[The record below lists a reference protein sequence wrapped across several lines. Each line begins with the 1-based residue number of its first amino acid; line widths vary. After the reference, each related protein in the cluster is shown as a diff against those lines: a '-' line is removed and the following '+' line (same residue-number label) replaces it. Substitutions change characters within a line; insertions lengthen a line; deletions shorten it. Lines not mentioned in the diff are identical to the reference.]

1 MASVEEKLAKSLTA
15 ESVELIPYLP
25 FLLQDLWDLGSWPSD
40 IIDMIQ
46 KHVYEPKRLRILDLA
61 CGKGAVSVQI
71 AKTLECQVKGVDIM
85 PAFIEFAKMKAM
97 EYGVTSLCTFEVGD
111 INQTI
116 LEDRGY
122 DVVILG
128 AVGDV
133 LGNPKDT
140 LRKLKGTVKSG
151 GYIIVDDAYAK
162 DDSDYQYTSRE
173 KWQEYLKEL
182 GLILIDERF
191 APDEDMSDLNHD
203 QQAHILRRANELKLM
218 EPDKA
223 ELFDGYIR
231 SQLAECDEIENEIM
245 VVAMMIQVV
254 E

>member
-15 ESVELIPYLP
+15 ETVELIPYLP

-40 IIDMIQ
+40 IIDMLQ
-46 KHVYEPKRLRILDLA
+46 KHINEPKLLRVLDLA

-71 AKTLECQVKGVDIM
+71 AKKLGCQVKGIDMM
-85 PAFIEFAKMKAM
+85 PEFIEYANMKAT
-97 EYGVTSLCTFEVGD
+97 EYSVTSLCTFEVGD

-116 LEDRGY
+116 LDDRDY

-133 LGNPKDT
+133 LGNPEDT

-162 DDSDYQYTSRE
+162 DDTNHQYTSRE
-173 KWQEYLKEL
+173 KWQEYMCEL
-182 GLILIDERF
+182 GLKLIDERF
-191 APDEDMSDLNHD
+191 ASDEDMSDLNND

-218 EPDKA
+218 VPDKA

-231 SQLAECDEIENEIM
+231 SQLAECDEIENEIT
-245 VVAMMIQVV
+245 VVAMLMQVV

>member
-1 MASVEEKLAKSLTA
+1 M
-15 ESVELIPYLP
+15 
-25 FLLQDLWDLGSWPSD
+25 
-40 IIDMIQ
+40 
-46 KHVYEPKRLRILDLA
+46 
-61 CGKGAVSVQI
+61 
-71 AKTLECQVKGVDIM
+71 
-85 PAFIEFAKMKAM
+85 
-97 EYGVTSLCTFEVGD
+97 
-111 INQTI
+111 
-116 LEDRGY
+116 
-122 DVVILG
+122 
-128 AVGDV
+128 